1 MCSSDLFPSH
11 DRRSLMDFFQS
22 FIDAI
27 FVMVVV
33 FAVLACLYGF
43 IKLFSFGIRK
53 IDEKKEKPRND
64 LNN

>member
-1 MCSSDLFPSH
+1 
-11 DRRSLMDFFQS
+11 MDFFQS

-43 IKLFSFGIRK
+43 IKFFSFGIRK
-53 IDEKKEKPRND
+53 IDETKRKATE
-64 LNN
+64 